1 MRRRATFAILALLAW
16 LGACAR
22 PLPADPAL
30 WEVSGP
36 AGQRAWLFGT
46 IHALPQRVEW
56 RSKAVDHA
64 LGQADAIV
72 MEIARIDD
80 DAAIAA
86 VYAELSRTSG
96 QPALSQR
103 VPPTLQPRLA
113 ALMREHGLNDSQ
125 FSETETWA
133 AALAL
138 AQAATDAGNSANGI
152 DRALVAARTGL
163 PVGEFE
169 GARRQLGIFDALPE
183 TEQRDLLAAVVAGA
197 GQPDMDTQIAD
208 AWRKGDMAAI
218 AQATREGLL
227 ADPELREALYSARNR
242 AWTGQIEAMLQAGR
256 RPFIA
261 VGAAHL
267 AGDDGLPAL
276 LAARGWTVRR
286 VD

>member
-1 MRRRATFAILALLAW
+1 MSRFAALAVLAFLAW
-16 LGACAR
+16 LGGCAR

-30 WEVSGP
+30 WEVSSP
-36 AGQRAWLFGT
+36 TGQKAWLFGT

-56 RSKAVDHA
+56 RSKAVDQA
-64 LGQADAIV
+64 LGQADAIM
-72 MEIARIDD
+72 MEIARVDD

-86 VYAELSRTSG
+86 VYAELSKTPG

-218 AQATREGLL
+218 AQATHAGLL